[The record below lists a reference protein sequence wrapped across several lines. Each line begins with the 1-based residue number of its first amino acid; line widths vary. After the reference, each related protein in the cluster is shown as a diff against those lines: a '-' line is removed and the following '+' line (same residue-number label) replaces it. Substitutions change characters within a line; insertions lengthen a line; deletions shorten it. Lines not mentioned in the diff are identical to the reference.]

1 MIIEDW
7 GLISYANAWQKQKD
21 LVEKVKNG
29 KESTFVLCEHPH
41 VYTFGK
47 SANHANLLV
56 SDELLKSINA
66 ERFDIERG
74 GDITYH
80 GPGQLVGYPI
90 FNLPALGVGARKYVE
105 LMEEALIQTLADFQ
119 LQTKR
124 IENLTGIWFEEHPI
138 RKIAAIGIKIS
149 RGVTMH
155 GFALNVNTDME
166 YFKHMVPCGITDKS
180 VTSMEIELG
189 AKQTM
194 DSVKKVVSEQFQ
206 KLFEGYSEAGK

>member
-7 GLISYANAWQKQKD
+7 GLISYADAWKKQKD
-21 LVEKVKNG
+21 LVEEVKNG
-29 KESTFVLCEHPH
+29 RESTFVLCEHPH

-56 SDELLKSINA
+56 SDELLKSLRA

-90 FNLPALGVGARKYVE
+90 FDLPTLGIGARKYVD
-105 LMEEALIQTLADFQ
+105 LMEESLILTLKDFK

-124 IENLTGIWFEEHPI
+124 IDSLTGIWFEEHPI

-155 GFALNVNTDME
+155 GFALNVNTDMD
-166 YFKHMVPCGITDKS
+166 YFKHMIPCGITDKS

-189 AKQTM
+189 EAQDM
-194 DSVKKVVSEQFQ
+194 QEVKRVVSGKFQ
-206 KLFEGYSEAGK
+206 TLFKR